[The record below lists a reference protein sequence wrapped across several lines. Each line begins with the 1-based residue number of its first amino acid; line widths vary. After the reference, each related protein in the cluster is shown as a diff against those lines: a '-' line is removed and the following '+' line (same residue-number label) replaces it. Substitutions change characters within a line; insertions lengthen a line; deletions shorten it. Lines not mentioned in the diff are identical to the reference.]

1 MVTRFLLV
9 AGLLL
14 AFGAAPALAAEE
26 DNVVPPTQELEA
38 GGSGMAT
45 PTPTPM
51 AVAPAAMAE
60 AAAPP
65 QEEVRHLEAKPV
77 SQAAKK
83 PAYMAE
89 DQPFP
94 LRDYEEPKPS
104 PQAPWW
110 QHALGFVFK
119 LALVIGM
126 IFVSLG
132 AIKKLQGGRVTLPNA
147 KGKNMVVLESANIGP
162 QQNIHLISLGGDR
175 LLVVGAS
182 PQGVTKLAEITDPTQ
197 VRPFLNPGRANPSDF
212 NQVFDIEAAGADHAQ
227 DLFAQTMSE
236 VGERYGTRRPEWP
249 R

>member
-1 MVTRFLLV
+1 MLTRYLLL

-14 AFGAAPALAAEE
+14 GFAAAPALAEA
-26 DNVVPPTQELEA
+26 DNAVPPAQELEA
-38 GGSGMAT
+38 EGQGLAN

-51 AVAPAAMAE
+51 AVSA
-60 AAAPP
+60 
-65 QEEVRHLEAKPV
+65 QDEVKHLEAKPV
-77 SQAAKK
+77 SQAKK

-110 QHALGFVFK
+110 QQALGFVFK

-182 PQGVTKLAEITDPTQ
+182 PQGVTKLAEITDPSQ
-197 VRPFLNPGRANPSDF
+197 VRPFLKPGNPNPSDF
-212 NQVFDIEAAGADHAQ
+212 NQVYDMESVGADHAQ
-227 DLFAQTMSE
+227 DLFAQTMNE

>member
-1 MVTRFLLV
+1 MLTRYLLL
-9 AGLLL
+9 AGLL
-14 AFGAAPALAAEE
+14 FGFAAAPALAEP
-26 DNVVPPTQELEA
+26 DNAVPPAQELEA
-38 GGSGMAT
+38 EGQGLAT

-51 AVAPAAMAE
+51 AVAA
-60 AAAPP
+60 
-65 QEEVRHLEAKPV
+65 QDEVKHLEAKPV

-110 QHALGFVFK
+110 QQALGFVFK

-182 PQGVTKLAEITDPTQ
+182 PQGVTKLAEITDPAQ
-197 VRPFLNPGRANPSDF
+197 VRPFLKPGTPNPSDF
-212 NQVFDIEAAGADHAQ
+212 NQVYDMEAVGADHAQ